1 MTTLAVRQLH
11 PVAVASAGIGVVGV
25 TFGMARYGVGLL
37 APDIRAGFGLSSG
50 SLGLLATASYV
61 AYLATS
67 VTAGA
72 LSARLGPRAIVGAGG
87 ACAVVGMTLAGLA
100 QSPPVLFAA
109 LLVAGASAGLV
120 FPPFSDVVAG
130 RLSIGVR
137 GRVLSAISSGTGL
150 GVALAAPVATVAG
163 ADWRAA
169 WFLFALIA
177 ALASGWALVV
187 LPGRQAAGDSPGV
200 LLPSLSWFVCPRSG
214 PLLGGALLVG
224 LSSSVVWTFG
234 VDHLVSEGGLSSEQS
249 RIFLG
254 VVGLATLGGGL
265 GGDAV
270 RRLGGRAT
278 FAAAV
283 VAEAAALLGLG
294 LAPTHLSAAF
304 VSALLFGASY
314 SLAVAVEVIWS
325 GQVFRE
331 RPSAG
336 LAAVMVS
343 NAIGLLVGPPVFGLV
358 ADMTG
363 FAAVFAAAAVLLLAA
378 SALAP
383 RERLE

>member
-1 MTTLAVRQLH
+1 
-11 PVAVASAGIGVVGV
+11 VA
-25 TFGMARYGVGLL
+25 
-37 APDIRAGFGLSSG
+37 
-50 SLGLLATASYV
+50 
-61 AYLATS
+61 
-67 VTAGA
+67 
-72 LSARLGPRAIVGAGG
+72 
-87 ACAVVGMTLAGLA
+87 GMTLAGVA
-100 QSPPVLFAA
+100 QSPPVLFGA

-130 RLSIGVR
+130 RLSIGVH

-150 GVALAAPVATVAG
+150 GVALAAPVAMVAG

-177 ALASGWALVV
+177 ALATGWALVV
-187 LPGRQAAGDSPGV
+187 LPGRQATGESPGV

-234 VDHLVSEGGLSSEQS
+234 VDHLVTEGGLSPEQS

-283 VAEAAALLGLG
+283 AAEAAALLGLG

-304 VSALLFGASY
+304 VSAVLFGASY
-314 SLAVAVEVIWS
+314 GLGRGRGGHLEWPGLPRASLGRSRSSDGRQRDRAAGGAARLRS
-325 GQVFRE
+325 RGRRDRFR
-331 RPSAG
+331 RG
-336 LAAVMVS
+336 LRCRRR
-343 NAIGLLVGPPVFGLV
+343 
-358 ADMTG
+358 
-363 FAAVFAAAAVLLLAA
+363 AAAGRLGPRPPR
-378 SALAP
+378 AP
-383 RERLE
+383 RLR